1 MNQSVFLETRGIIE
15 LSGEDCRSFLQDL
28 VSNDID
34 RLGPAQAIYAA
45 LLTPQGKYL
54 FDFFLVEHEDKILLD
69 VDGYRIAQLAKRLEM
84 YRLRADVTIEP
95 LPGTWTVAALLSIP
109 EFLDADRAGACTSV
123 FGGEIFVDPRSP
135 KLGARAILPADQW
148 SAAAVALRL
157 NEKPFKIYQER
168 RLEVG
173 VPDGKQDLE
182 ADKTLLL
189 EARFDEWHG
198 VDFTKGCYVGQEV
211 TARSKHRGSVRRRY
225 YPVRFTGPTPASGTP
240 VTLGGRAIGA
250 TCSALENR
258 GIAFLRIKDVEDA
271 LSENKNLIAG
281 GAALEICEP
290 EFG

>member
-15 LSGEDCRSFLQDL
+15 LSGDDCRSFLQDL
-28 VSNDID
+28 VSNNVD

-69 VDGYRIAQLAKRLEM
+69 VDAGRITQLAKRLEM

-95 LPGTWTVAALLSIP
+95 LPRTWTVAALLSVP
-109 EFLDADRAGACTSV
+109 EFLDADRAGACSSL

-148 SAAAVALRL
+148 SAAVVALRL
-157 NEKPFKIYQER
+157 NEEPFKTYEAR

-189 EARFDEWHG
+189 EARFEEWHG
-198 VDFTKGCYVGQEV
+198 VDFEKGCYVGQEV
-211 TARSKHRGSVRRRY
+211 TARSKHRGSVRRQY
-225 YPVRFTGPTPASGTP
+225 YPVRFTGPTPAAGTP
-240 VTLGGRAIGA
+240 VTLNGKSIGA
-250 TCSALENR
+250 TYSALADR
-258 GIAFLRIKDVEDA
+258 GIAFLRIEAVEDA
-271 LSENKNLIAG
+271 QKNQKNLIAG